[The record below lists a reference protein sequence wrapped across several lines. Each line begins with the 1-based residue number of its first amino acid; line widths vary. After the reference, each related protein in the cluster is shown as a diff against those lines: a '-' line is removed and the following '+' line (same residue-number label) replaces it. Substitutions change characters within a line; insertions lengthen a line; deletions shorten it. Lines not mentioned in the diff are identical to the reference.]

1 MRSVTTFMGIG
12 FLLAVLAAP
21 VQAEVV
27 VNDSTEIALAA
38 FVPCAND
45 GAGEVVEL
53 AGPLHILISTTISG
67 SGISGVAHF
76 QPQGISGTGLVT
88 GDSYRGTGVTM
99 DQFRGSLV
107 NGVFT
112 ATLVNNFRIVGQGPG
127 NNFLVHEIFHLT
139 INANGELTVLH
150 DIISIECR

>member
-1 MRSVTTFMGIG
+1 MKSVTTFMGIG

-27 VNDSTEIALAA
+27 FNDSTEVALAV
-38 FVPCAND
+38 FVPCANG

-53 AGPLHILISTTISG
+53 TGPLHTLITTTISG
-67 SGISGVAHF
+67 SGISGVTHF

-88 GDSYRGTGVTM
+88 GDSYRGTGVTT

-139 INANGELTVLH
+139 INANSELTVLH
-150 DIISIECR
+150 DIISIECK